1 MRAAILLW
9 CCALAAQDSPLTG
22 TERTAHFAIHW
33 RPGSRAEASVDRVQN
48 VVEADLARILA
59 ELGLRDFPHTID
71 LWLYDDVAELQRLTG
86 VPSGGH
92 STTLQSHVPHDN
104 DQTRVHELVHVV
116 AEQFEE
122 SGTENR
128 NLFFAE
134 GLANA
139 VLRFVD
145 GVSVDAVAAFHRRR
159 GDLPSMVEMHAL
171 RDFYAWLREHPSVGA
186 YDVAGSWM
194 RYLLD
199 TYGADKVRRYYKG
212 VPVRDA
218 FGAELG
224 AIEKGWHAR
233 LDALQLRPGT
243 QALLQQRHARSAADK
258 NPAEAKL
265 GPAILGP
272 AAEWRPIGRGALVD
286 GKHGRWL
293 RDGDA
298 DELELDGVKNEGD
311 WCTARLL
318 PDDVGD
324 AMVRCTASALPG
336 CFGVKVQ
343 LGGRCQGLLLRGQG
357 TFLYTDAGGVGHDAA
372 VQLGDRPVQLVF
384 RRRGARVSIWIDGV
398 LVAEAD
404 IAAPAAPFAVGCVG
418 GKARF
423 TDIALRRL

>member
-1 MRAAILLW
+1 VRAATRASTFLW
-9 CCALAAQDSPLTG
+9 CCALAAQGSPLTG
-22 TERTAHFAIHW
+22 TEHTAHFAIHF
-33 RPGSRAEASVDRVQN
+33 RPGSRAEASVDRVQS

-71 LWLYDDVAELQRLTG
+71 LWLYDDVAELQRVTG

-116 AEQFEE
+116 AEQFPE
-122 SGTENR
+122 SDIPKTGTEAR

-145 GVSVDAVAAFHRRR
+145 GVAVDAVAAFHRRR
-159 GDLPSMVEMHAL
+159 GDLPSMAEMHAL
-171 RDFYAWLREHPSVGA
+171 GDFYGWLREHPSVGA

-243 QALLQQRHARSAADK
+243 LALLQQRHARSAAEK
-258 NPAEAKL
+258 NPTEAKL

-272 AAEWRPIGRGALVD
+272 AAEWRAIG
-286 GKHGRWL
+286 
-293 RDGDA
+293 GDVV
-298 DELELDGVKNEGD
+298 ELDGVKNEGD
-311 WCTARLL
+311 WCIARLL

-324 AMVRCTASALPG
+324 AMVRCTATALPG
-336 CFGVKVQ
+336 CYGVQVQ
-343 LGGRCQGLLLRGQG
+343 FGGRCQGMVLRGQG
-357 TFLYTDAGGVGHDAA
+357 TFLYTDAGGVAHDGA
-372 VQLGDRPVQLVF
+372 VQLGERPVQLVF
-384 RRRGARVSIWIDGV
+384 RRRGARVSIWIDGS
-398 LVAEAD
+398 LAAEAD
-404 IAAPAAPFAVGCVG
+404 IAVPAAPLAVGCVG